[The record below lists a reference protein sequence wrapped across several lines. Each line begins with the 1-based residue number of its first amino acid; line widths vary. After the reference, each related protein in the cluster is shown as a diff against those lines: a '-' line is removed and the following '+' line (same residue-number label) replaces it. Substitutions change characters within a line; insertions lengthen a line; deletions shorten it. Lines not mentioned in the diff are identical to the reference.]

1 MIYNYLLYKLESS
14 KRKAKEL
21 VGSKTSRSFQD
32 RDYIATIISCQFSC
46 VRYVSI
52 FQNVNVKGWHYT
64 AEINDPWLDK
74 T

>member
-32 RDYIATIISCQFSC
+32 RDYIATIISCQ
-46 VRYVSI
+46 I
-52 FQNVNVKGWHYT
+52 FL
-64 AEINDPWLDK
+64 ALDMYQYFRM
-74 T
+74 